1 MMKKDDMSPV
11 GRVGADPDEQM
22 IVDRVYSAVMER
34 RLAPRTKLSEAAL
47 CDSFGVG
54 RMRVRRSLLL
64 LASQGIVDLQ
74 SNRGAYIAC
83 PSPEEAG
90 EVFEARMMIEPVLVQ
105 AMTDTVSSAVIHR
118 LHRHLEREEAARQKR
133 ERSEI
138 IRLSGE
144 FHVELAK
151 GHGNTVLT
159 RVIREL
165 VTRTSLIVGL
175 FGVNRESSCPEDEH
189 NRIVEAIAAGDGARA
204 EVLVRHHLKHIQ
216 DGLDLTRAEDERPD
230 IARILGRR

>member
-1 MMKKDDMSPV
+1 
-11 GRVGADPDEQM
+11 
-22 IVDRVYSAVMER
+22 
-34 RLAPRTKLSEAAL
+34 
-47 CDSFGVG
+47 
-54 RMRVRRSLLL
+54 MRVRRSLLL

-90 EVFEARMMIEPVLVQ
+90 EVFEARMMIEPVLVR
-105 AMTDTVSSAVIHR
+105 AMAGNPSPSLVQR
-118 LHRHLEREEAARQKR
+118 LHDHLRHEETARQKR
-133 ERSEI
+133 ERSDI

-151 GHGNTVLT
+151 GQGNAVMT

-175 FGVNRESSCPEDEH
+175 FGVNRESSCPENEH
-189 NRIVEAIAAGDGARA
+189 RLIVEAIADRDGDRA
-204 EVLVRHHLKHIQ
+204 EDLVRHHLKHIQ
-216 DGLDLTRAEDERPD
+216 DGLDLTRAEDKRPD
-230 IARILGRR
+230 IAKILGGR